1 MPHDIAWQHEAAAR
15 VQATTLAPAPEYRG
29 RVEEVA
35 DGVAMISGLP
45 HLRLGELLRFD
56 SGAFGFAQ
64 VLEPDRIGCVLL
76 DAARALQAG
85 DAVRGT
91 GDVVR
96 VPVGACPSS
105 ARHRALSTGIW

>member
-76 DAARALQAG
+76 DAARALQA
-85 DAVRGT
+85 
-91 GDVVR
+91 
-96 VPVGACPSS
+96 
-105 ARHRALSTGIW
+105 RHRALSTGIW